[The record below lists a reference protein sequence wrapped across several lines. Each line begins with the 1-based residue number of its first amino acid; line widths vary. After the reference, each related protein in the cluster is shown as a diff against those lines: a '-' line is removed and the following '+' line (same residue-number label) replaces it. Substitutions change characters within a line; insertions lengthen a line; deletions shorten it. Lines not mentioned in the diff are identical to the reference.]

1 MKKIIIEISDNQ
13 HQRLKDFLEK
23 CFNTS
28 LTEETMDDYS
38 LKLTTSFLGS
48 TLDVEMYGKLELGD
62 VNWRIED

>member
-1 MKKIIIEISDNQ
+1 MKKIIIEISDKQ
-13 HQRLKDFLEK
+13 HQQLKDFLEK

-62 VNWRIED
+62 VKWRIDD